1 MKIIKIKEDITSE
14 IANSFKN
21 SIAIDT
27 EATGLQIP
35 ERDKLSLIQI
45 CDEKENVYIIQPN
58 KKTYKAP
65 NLVSVL
71 ENDKILKIGHF
82 LRFDKSGLEFFL
94 KCKMKNIFDTKIA
107 SKIVRTYT
115 DAHGLKNLVQE
126 FCNKSLDKRQGSS
139 DWNKDINDLSD
150 KQLEYAAND
159 VIYLHKIKSEL
170 EKMLIRENRMDLFKS
185 CITFLNTRVEL
196 DQNGVGDALVNSLLQ
211 DLGIGDEQIVAHELH
226 FVAHSIR
233 QGLPTGPISLIHAI
247 FHGNNREVIAQIR
260 QVTDESFRVVTL
272 ALARQ
277 VIGTVNKKFG
287 SGTVQGQGN

>member
-71 ENDKILKIGHF
+71 QNDKILKIGHF
-82 LRFDKSGLEFFL
+82 LRFDKNALEFFL
-94 KCKMKNIFDTKIA
+94 KCKMENIFDTKIA

-170 EKMLIRENRMDLFKS
+170 EKMLIREGRIEMFKS
-185 CITFLNTRVEL
+185 CINFLNTRVEL
-196 DQNGVGDALVNSLLQ
+196 DQNGFKFD
-211 DLGIGDEQIVAHELH
+211 
-226 FVAHSIR
+226 
-233 QGLPTGPISLIHAI
+233 I
-247 FHGNNREVIAQIR
+247 FEH
-260 QVTDESFRVVTL
+260 
-272 ALARQ
+272 
-277 VIGTVNKKFG
+277 
-287 SGTVQGQGN
+287 

>member
-45 CDEKENVYIIQPN
+45 CDEQENVYIIQPN

-126 FCNKSLDKRQGSS
+126 FCNKNLDKRQGSS

-170 EKMLIRENRMDLFKS
+170 EKMLKRENRMELFKN
-185 CITFLNTRVEL
+185 CIRFLDTRVEL
-196 DQNGVGDALVNSLLQ
+196 DQNGFKFD
-211 DLGIGDEQIVAHELH
+211 
-226 FVAHSIR
+226 
-233 QGLPTGPISLIHAI
+233 I
-247 FHGNNREVIAQIR
+247 FEH
-260 QVTDESFRVVTL
+260 
-272 ALARQ
+272 
-277 VIGTVNKKFG
+277 
-287 SGTVQGQGN
+287 

>member
-1 MKIIKIKEDITSE
+1 MKITKIKEDITSE
-14 IANSFKN
+14 IASSFKN

-170 EKMLIRENRMDLFKS
+170 EKMLKRENRMGLFEN
-185 CITFLNTRVEL
+185 CIRFLDTRVEL
-196 DQNGVGDALVNSLLQ
+196 DQSGFKFD
-211 DLGIGDEQIVAHELH
+211 
-226 FVAHSIR
+226 
-233 QGLPTGPISLIHAI
+233 I
-247 FHGNNREVIAQIR
+247 FEH
-260 QVTDESFRVVTL
+260 
-272 ALARQ
+272 
-277 VIGTVNKKFG
+277 
-287 SGTVQGQGN
+287 

>member
-71 ENDKILKIGHF
+71 QNDKILKIGHF
-82 LRFDKSGLEFFL
+82 LRFDKNALEFFL
-94 KCKMKNIFDTKIA
+94 KCKMENIFDTKIA

-170 EKMLIRENRMDLFKS
+170 EKMLNREGRMEIFQS
-185 CITFLNTRVEL
+185 CINFLNTRVEL
-196 DQNGVGDALVNSLLQ
+196 DQNGFKFD
-211 DLGIGDEQIVAHELH
+211 
-226 FVAHSIR
+226 
-233 QGLPTGPISLIHAI
+233 I
-247 FHGNNREVIAQIR
+247 FEH
-260 QVTDESFRVVTL
+260 
-272 ALARQ
+272 
-277 VIGTVNKKFG
+277 
-287 SGTVQGQGN
+287 

>member
-1 MKIIKIKEDITSE
+1 MKKIKIKEDITSE

-65 NLVSVL
+65 NLVSIL

-82 LRFDKSGLEFFL
+82 LRFDKNGLEFFL

-126 FCNKSLDKRQGSS
+126 FCNKNLDKRQGSS

-170 EKMLIRENRMDLFKS
+170 EKMLKRENRMELFEN
-185 CITFLNTRVEL
+185 CIRFLDTRVEL
-196 DQNGVGDALVNSLLQ
+196 DQNGFKFD
-211 DLGIGDEQIVAHELH
+211 
-226 FVAHSIR
+226 
-233 QGLPTGPISLIHAI
+233 I
-247 FHGNNREVIAQIR
+247 FEH
-260 QVTDESFRVVTL
+260 
-272 ALARQ
+272 
-277 VIGTVNKKFG
+277 
-287 SGTVQGQGN
+287 

>member
-1 MKIIKIKEDITSE
+1 MKIIKIKEDITSDV
-14 IANSFKN
+14 ADSFRN

-27 EATGLQIP
+27 EATGLKIP

-45 CDEKENVYIIQPN
+45 CDEKANVYIIQPN
-58 KKTYKAP
+58 KKTYDAP

-82 LRFDKSGLEFFL
+82 LRFDKSGLEYFL

-115 DAHGLKNLVQE
+115 DTHGLKNLVQE
-126 FCNKSLDKRQGSS
+126 FCNKNIDKRQGSS

-170 EKMLIRENRMDLFKS
+170 EKMLIREKRMELYEK
-185 CITFLNTRVEL
+185 CLAFLNTRIEL
-196 DQNGVGDALVNSLLQ
+196 DQNGFKFD
-211 DLGIGDEQIVAHELH
+211 
-226 FVAHSIR
+226 
-233 QGLPTGPISLIHAI
+233 I
-247 FHGNNREVIAQIR
+247 FEH
-260 QVTDESFRVVTL
+260 
-272 ALARQ
+272 
-277 VIGTVNKKFG
+277 
-287 SGTVQGQGN
+287 

>member
-45 CDEKENVYIIQPN
+45 CDEKGNVYIIQPN

-71 ENDKILKIGHF
+71 QNDKILKIGHF
-82 LRFDKSGLEFFL
+82 LRFDKNALEFFL
-94 KCKMKNIFDTKIA
+94 KCKMENIFDTKIA

-170 EKMLIRENRMDLFKS
+170 EKMLIREGRMEMFQS
-185 CITFLNTRVEL
+185 CINFLNTRVEL
-196 DQNGVGDALVNSLLQ
+196 DQNGFKFD
-211 DLGIGDEQIVAHELH
+211 
-226 FVAHSIR
+226 
-233 QGLPTGPISLIHAI
+233 I
-247 FHGNNREVIAQIR
+247 FEH
-260 QVTDESFRVVTL
+260 
-272 ALARQ
+272 
-277 VIGTVNKKFG
+277 
-287 SGTVQGQGN
+287 